1 MEGEKMIY
9 KFGYR
14 FTARYSVTVKSNSLK
29 EAKEIAEDNYLE
41 ADFGEAEDIDGK
53 ITRTIDN
60 YDETYKVVFRFSA
73 RYITEVK
80 ADDIEKAKVIAEEKY
95 TEADFGEAEDIDGE
109 LRFIEDEQGRRILDK
124 TVIS

>member
-1 MEGEKMIY
+1 MIY

-60 YDETYKVVFRFSA
+60 YDGTYKVVFRFSA

-80 ADDIEKAKVIAEEKY
+80 ADDIEKAKVVAEEKY

-109 LRFIEDEQGRRILDK
+109 LRFIEDEKGRRIFG
-124 TVIS
+124 